1 MTVRQNAR
9 FALVVIA
16 LMIVVAWTSGASR
29 QKIQDAEQ
37 PQRPAAAGGGEP
49 VERWDVTQPR
59 GQTREIDFSTG
70 EGTWMSVDLSP
81 DGGWIIFDLLAQIYR
96 VPAGGGEAQCLTQT
110 SGVALNFHPRYSPD
124 GRTIAFVSDR
134 QGQNNLWLM
143 NADGSQPHAVFLDK
157 DVRVF
162 EPAWSPD
169 GRYLYVRRQEMKR
182 GGGGSGIWMY
192 SRDGGEGVEIVGRD
206 VRGAEWPA
214 PSPDGQFLYFQ
225 ASTAPAGTWS
235 GRADVMQGAKQL
247 RRLHLRSGRVVEMTA
262 GEIAQQYQGSS
273 GGAIAPEI
281 SPDGRWLAFARRIPD
296 GTISYK
302 GQTFGPRTALWLR
315 DLHSGAE
322 RVVMDP
328 IEVDMAEGMK
338 VSRDLPGYNWA
349 KDSRSIVIAQGG
361 KIRRLDVANGRVTT
375 IPFTARVHRTISEMA
390 YSPLTISDGPLTVKF
405 PRWAS
410 ASPDGRRLTFQAV
423 GRIWVMDLPGGTP
436 RRLTPDAFEPLE
448 MSPAWSPDG
457 QWIAF
462 TSWADHDLG
471 HVWKVPAG
479 GGQPQRLTSEP
490 GEYLNTLWSPDA
502 QQIVVTRGSGATL
515 RGRTVSNNL
524 WYELVRVPSAGGDVS
539 AIVTVNRPYNAGRP
553 LMPRRPIVQ
562 ASFGPDERL
571 YYPET
576 SGPTKDEREEFTEF
590 VSIRLDG
597 TERRTHLIFPYAD
610 EAAISPDGRWLAFQ
624 EGDNPYLLPFPLMG
638 TGATPTRIDKRK
650 GKLPVTPIS
659 REGGNFPR
667 WRNSNT
673 LEFVSGPRY
682 FSYDIE
688 SKKTDTVPI
697 TLQVPR
703 PRPAGAIALTGA
715 RIITLDH
722 RKVIERGAV
731 IVKAGRVTCV
741 GACSPAGVDRVID
754 VKGKT
759 IIPGF
764 VDMHAH
770 HHRDHEGVLPR
781 HNWESAIYLAF
792 GVTTTLDNSM
802 WSENV
807 FPTAEMIEAGVTIGP
822 RTFST
827 GDPLYSGDAER
838 QNEISSYKVAEENI
852 DRLVSWGAIT
862 MKQYMQPRRDQR
874 QWISDIARTR
884 KLRVTAEG
892 GDLEY
897 NLSMIMDGQTG
908 WEHPMSYAPLYSDA
922 ATFFGL
928 AHASYSPTFM
938 VGGAGPW
945 NEEFFYQD
953 SDVWKDEKLR
963 RFTPWRMLIPG
974 TRRRILRP
982 ATDYSFPMIAQGL
995 ADIVAHGGYGSIGS
1009 HGQQHGLGSHWETWA
1024 ASSALGPM
1032 GALEVASL
1040 HGAHFLGADQDL
1052 GSIET
1057 GKLGDLMVLNSN
1069 PLDNIRNTRDIL
1081 YVMKAGV
1088 LYDAATLD
1096 EIWPEKKPF
1105 GDYYWVNT
1113 DALRADNRAVEYWD
1127 KPQAPSEQPAA
1138 ALTGL
1143 RKKPR

>member
-1 MTVRQNAR
+1 MT
-9 FALVVIA
+9 LMLIA
-16 LMIVVAWTSGASR
+16 PWSSGAGR
-29 QKIQDAEQ
+29 QATQASDDRQQTAATASTE
-37 PQRPAAAGGGEP
+37 PA
-49 VERWDVTQPR
+49 ERWDVTKAR
-59 GQTREIDFSTG
+59 GETREIDFSTS
-70 EGTWMSVDLSP
+70 EGTWMSADLSP
-81 DGGWIIFDLLAQIYR
+81 DGRWIVFDLLAHIYR
-96 VPAGGGEAQCLTQT
+96 VPAEGGEAQCLTQS
-110 SGVALNFHPRYSPD
+110 SGVATNYHPRFSPD
-124 GRTIAFVSDR
+124 GQTIAFVSDR
-134 QGQNNLWLM
+134 QGQNNLWVM
-143 NADGSQPHAVFLDK
+143 NADGSQPRAVFADK
-157 DVRVF
+157 EVRVF

-169 GRYLYVRRQEMKR
+169 GRYIYVRRQDLR
-182 GGGGSGIWMY
+182 RGGGGGSGIWMY

-206 VRGAEWPA
+206 VRGAAWPA
-214 PSPDGQFLYFQ
+214 PSPDGKFLYFQ
-225 ASTAPAGTWS
+225 VSAAPSGTWS

-247 RRLHLRSGRVVEMTA
+247 RRLELRSGRTVEMTS

-273 GGAIAPEI
+273 GGAIAPEL
-281 SPDGRWLAFARRIPD
+281 SPDGRWMSFARRIPD
-296 GTISYK
+296 GTVSYK

-315 DLHSGAE
+315 DLHTGAE

-338 VSRDLPGYNWA
+338 VTRDLPGYSWS
-349 KDSRSIVIAQGG
+349 KDGRSIVIAQGG
-361 KIRRLDVANGRVTT
+361 KLRRLDVGSGRVTT

-390 YSPLTISDGPLTVKF
+390 YSPLQITEGPLTVKF

-410 ASPDGRRLTFQAV
+410 ASPDGRRLAFQAV
-423 GRIWVMDLPGGTP
+423 GRVWVMDLPDGTP
-436 RRLTPDAFEPLE
+436 RRLTPDSFEPLE
-448 MSPAWSPDG
+448 MAPAWSPDG
-457 QWIAF
+457 RSIVF
-462 TSWADHDLG
+462 TSWADTNLG
-471 HVWKVPAG
+471 QLWRIAAT
-479 GGQPQRLTSEP
+479 GGQPQQVTTEP
-490 GEYLNTLWSPDA
+490 GEYLNPVWSPNGE
-502 QQIVVTRGSGATL
+502 QIVMTRGSGATL

-524 WYELVRVPSAGGDVS
+524 WYELVRVPASGGNTT
-539 AIVTVNRPYNAGRP
+539 AIVTVNRPYTGGRP

-562 ASFGPDERL
+562 ASFGPDDRL

-576 SGPTKDEREEFTEF
+576 SGPSKDEREEFTEF

-597 TERRTHLIFPYAD
+597 TDRRSHLIFPYAD

-624 EGDNPYLLPFPLMG
+624 EGDNTYLLPFPLAG

-659 REGGNFPR
+659 TDGGNYPR
-667 WRNSNT
+667 WRNRTT
-673 LEFVSGPRY
+673 LEYVSGPRY
-682 FSYDIE
+682 FSYDVE
-688 SKKTDTVPI
+688 SKKSQSAPI
-697 TLQVPR
+697 KLQVPR
-703 PRPAGAIALTGA
+703 PLPSGTIALTGA
-715 RIITLDH
+715 RIVTLDQ
-722 RKVIERGAV
+722 RKVIDRGAV
-731 IVKAGRVTCV
+731 IVKQGRITCV
-741 GACSPAGVDRVID
+741 GTCSTAGADRVVD
-754 VKGKT
+754 VRGKT

-781 HNWESAIYLAF
+781 RNWESAIYMAH

-802 WSENV
+802 WSANV
-807 FPTAEMIEAGVTIGP
+807 FPTAEMIEAGVTVGP

-827 GDPLYSGDAER
+827 GDPLYSGDAAR

-852 DRLVSWGAIT
+852 DRLVAWGAVT
-862 MKQYMQPRRDQR
+862 LKQYMQPRRDQR
-874 QWISDIARTR
+874 QWISDIARKR

-908 WEHPMSYAPLYSDA
+908 WEHPMPYAPLYGDA

-928 AHASYSPTFM
+928 AHASYSPTFL
-938 VGGAGPW
+938 VGGTSAW

-974 TRRRILRP
+974 TRRRMLRP
-982 ATDYSFPMIAQGL
+982 VTDYSFPMIAQGL

-1024 ASSALGPM
+1024 AASALGPM

-1040 HGAHFLGADQDL
+1040 HGAHFLGGEKDF
-1052 GSIET
+1052 GSIAA

-1069 PLDNIRNTRDIL
+1069 PLENIRNTKDIL

-1096 EIWPEKKPF
+1096 ELWPEKKAF
-1105 GDYYWVNT
+1105 GDYYWVNV
-1113 DALRADNRAVEYWD
+1113 DALRTDNRPIDYWD
-1127 KPQAPSEQPAA
+1127 KKTAVPSDQPARDGA
-1138 ALTGL
+1138 
-1143 RKKPR
+1143 RSKRPR